1 MKGRNTH
8 TAKSQ
13 EKTQA
18 KQSNPKK
25 PQKPWKKGGIGLP
38 RVRAGRTQEGHREKG
53 GRKNKQYRN
62 YKKPTTT

>member
-18 KQSNPKK
+18 EQSNLKK

-38 RVRAGRTQEGHREKG
+38 RVRAGRTA
-53 GRKNKQYRN
+53 
-62 YKKPTTT
+62 